1 MSDLGATPHSV
12 SARRT
17 QFVIRTVLA
26 VLIGLGIWL
35 ARTITINPTIDGQI
49 ELAIRVVGTVP
60 EGVTLKPEPD
70 KVTLDVRG
78 RRESVQSAELTRYLS
93 AQVRAEDLTPQGD
106 GPVTIIGE
114 APGVDRLGFSPVRV
128 ALRTLDSKLVPV
140 KVRITGPDAA
150 NVTAPTA
157 SPAEVKVT
165 GPKDV
170 IDRVV
175 AVEAQVRA
183 PSLARQGW
191 DDSYDIALLAEGEK
205 VLDPAQVT
213 FEPSRVRVDAEAPS
227 VAVTV
232 KAVTVGSLAGDR
244 RLGTVKIEPVKVRV
258 SGPPEKL
265 AGLTE
270 IETAPIDLTGH
281 DATFVVSVSLR
292 PPDGLTPYRES
303 TVKVTVEVL
312 GP

>member
-1 MSDLGATPHSV
+1 MADLGTTPHSP

-17 QFVIRTVLA
+17 QFAVRTVLA
-26 VLIGLGIWL
+26 VLIGIGVWL
-35 ARTITINPTIDGQI
+35 SRTIIANPTIEAPV
-49 ELAIRVVGTVP
+49 ELSISVVGTIP

-70 KVTLDVRG
+70 TVSVTVRG
-78 RRESVQSAELTRYLS
+78 RRESVQAESVKRYLR
-93 AQVRAEDLTPQGD
+93 AEVRAEDLSPQGD
-106 GPVTIIGE
+106 GPVTIVGQ
-114 APGVDRLGFSPVRV
+114 APGVDRLSCSPERV
-128 ALRTLDSKLVPV
+128 TLRTLDSKLVPV
-140 KVRITGPDAA
+140 RVRITGPDAA
-150 NVTAPTA
+150 TVTAPTA

-170 IDRVV
+170 IDRVI

-191 DDSYDIALLAEGEK
+191 DDSYDIALLAEGER

-213 FEPSRVRVDAEAPS
+213 FEPSRVRVNAEASS
-227 VAVTV
+227 VEVTV
-232 KAVTVGSLAGDR
+232 KATTVGSLAVGR
-244 RLGTVKIEPVKVRV
+244 RLGAIRIEPAKVRV

-270 IETAPIDLTGH
+270 IETAPIDLAGH
-281 DATFVVSVSLR
+281 DATFVTSVSLR
-292 PPDGLTPYRES
+292 PPEGLTPYRES
-303 TVKVTVEVL
+303 TVQVTVEVL